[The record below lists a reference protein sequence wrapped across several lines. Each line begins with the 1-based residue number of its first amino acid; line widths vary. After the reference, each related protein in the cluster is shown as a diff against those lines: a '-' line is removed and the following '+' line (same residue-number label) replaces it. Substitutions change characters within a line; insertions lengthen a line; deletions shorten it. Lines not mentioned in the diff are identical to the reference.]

1 MSAVGDSPVKKE
13 SSERP
18 ANFVPRRRASV
29 SAETS
34 SVTMGKIVQK
44 VVHEKA
50 ADAKER
56 IKLAMQKCIL
66 FDGLDNEQES
76 DIIDAMFEKKVD
88 KDEMII
94 KEGHEGD
101 NFYIIEKGEFVALKA
116 DQEVFS
122 YDNKGSFGELA
133 LMYNCPRAATVIARS
148 EGTLWCVDRLS
159 FRNIIVVSTA
169 KKRLQYERTLSE
181 IELFQVLTPEDRSV
195 IADCLTLEMYDP
207 GEFILKEG
215 DELTSDSKFY
225 IVEKGEIECFKKI
238 GDERKMV
245 KTITTGGYFG
255 EMALI
260 EEKPRAADCVAG
272 SKVKVLSMARTAF
285 ERIMGSA
292 EEILGERIAEY
303 KKINA
308 DSI

>member
-76 DIIDAMFEKKVD
+76 DIIDAMFKKKVD

-133 LMYNCPRAATVIARS
+133 LMYNCPRAATVVARS

-169 KKRLQYERTLSE
+169 KKRLRYERTLSE

>member
-1 MSAVGDSPVKKE
+1 M
-13 SSERP
+13 
-18 ANFVPRRRASV
+18 
-29 SAETS
+29 
-34 SVTMGKIVQK
+34 
-44 VVHEKA
+44 
-50 ADAKER
+50 
-56 IKLAMQKCIL
+56 

-88 KDEMII
+88 KDELII
-94 KEGHEGD
+94 KEGDEGD
-101 NFYIIEKGEFVALKA
+101 NFYIIEKGEFVALKS

-195 IADCLTLEMYDP
+195 IADCLTLEIYDP

-215 DELTSDSKFY
+215 DELTSESKFY
-225 IVEKGEIECFKKI
+225 IVEKGEIECFKMI
-238 GDERKMV
+238 GEERKMV
-245 KTITTGGYFG
+245 KSIGAGGYFG

-260 EEKPRAADCVAG
+260 EEKPRAADCVA
-272 SKVKVLSMARTAF
+272 KTRLKVLSMARTAF

-308 DSI
+308 DAI

>member
-1 MSAVGDSPVKKE
+1 MCCL
-13 SSERP
+13 SSF
-18 ANFVPRRRASV
+18 AF
-29 SAETS
+29 T
-34 SVTMGKIVQK
+34 
-44 VVHEKA
+44 
-50 ADAKER
+50 
-56 IKLAMQKCIL
+56 KLL
-66 FDGLDNEQES
+66 GLDHEQETE
-76 DIIDAMFEKKVD
+76 IIDAMFEKKVD

-94 KEGHEGD
+94 KEGDEGD
-101 NFYIIEKGEFVALKA
+101 NFYIIENGEFVAMKA
-116 DQEVFS
+116 DAEVFS

-195 IADCLTLEMYDP
+195 IADCLTLEIYEPD
-207 GEFILKEG
+207 EVILKEG

-225 IVEKGEIECFKKI
+225 IVEKGEIECYKEI
-238 GDERKMV
+238 GGERKQV

-260 EEKPRAADCVAG
+260 EEKPRAADCIA
-272 SKVKVLSMARTAF
+272 KTRVKVLSMARTAF

-303 KKINA
+303 KRINS
-308 DSI
+308 DNV

>member
-76 DIIDAMFEKKVD
+76 DIIDAMFKKKVD

-133 LMYNCPRAATVIARS
+133 LMYNCPRAATVVARS